1 MAVHNSMS
9 QRIAAVS
16 EEEWPLEGGTW
27 SARRDSEKKSRQNSL
42 LGDNDQVIIDER
54 EGPLAS
60 FTYLPVVAEDD

>member
-42 LGDNDQVIIDER
+42 LGDND
-54 EGPLAS
+54 
-60 FTYLPVVAEDD
+60 

>member
-27 SARRDSEKKSRQNSL
+27 SARRDSEKKSTKFTFRRQC
-42 LGDNDQVIIDER
+42 LG
-54 EGPLAS
+54 
-60 FTYLPVVAEDD
+60 YY